1 MVTTGVARFLQ
12 GRVGLGRVSI
22 GERDARTT
30 SWRGFFRGGALAVVL
45 TKIVVTIWLAWPGGM
60 MGSLGARGIDT
71 RCLLE
76 SRERVWTWLGAQGCS
91 SRAVGQDLCH

>member
-30 SWRGFFRGGALAVVL
+30 SWRVFFEVGR
-45 TKIVVTIWLAWPGGM
+45 WL
-60 MGSLGARGIDT
+60 S
-71 RCLLE
+71 C
-76 SRERVWTWLGAQGCS
+76 
-91 SRAVGQDLCH
+91 